1 MKKILISIAALLV
14 IVSCNSGTSYK
25 INGTITGNSD
35 KLASGIVYL
44 SNNDKQDPI
53 KDSTQIV
60 NGKFTFTGFVQTPE
74 KYWITVPGLS
84 NGIVLF
90 LENANYTVNAV
101 DSALID
107 ASVTG
112 GENNERWLRHNAAKN
127 EIIEKYDVSR
137 LYAEFK
143 NPEITEE
150 RQNELYAIFDTVQ
163 IKTKELNDKI
173 FNEAPVS
180 HYSLYLLSGFAEELS
195 IDSLGNLIG
204 EYQKKPEY
212 KGNKV
217 LARIVANYEI
227 EKSLQVGQPCIDFTI
242 KDIDRKDLTF
252 SDVYPKNKI
261 TMIDFWAG
269 WCSPC
274 RQFNPVLVEIY
285 KQYHE
290 KGFEVVGVSMDVSE
304 DQWRDAIKEDKLPW
318 IQTSN
323 IKYWKCPVG
332 QSYNVHYIPQN
343 IFVNSEGTIVARR
356 LGEEEIKTFLEE
368 NLK

>member
-1 MKKILISIAALLV
+1 MKKILLSIAALLV

-35 KLASGIVYL
+35 KLVSGMVYL
-44 SNNDKQDPI
+44 SNNDRQDPI

-60 NGKFTFTGFVQTPE
+60 NGKFTFTGSVQTPE
-74 KYWITVPGLS
+74 MYKITVPGLS
-84 NGIVLF
+84 NGIMFF
-90 LENANYTVNAV
+90 LENAKYTVNAV

-107 ASVTG
+107 ASVIG
-112 GENNERWLRHNAAKN
+112 GENQDKWSRHTAAKN
-127 EIIEKYDVSR
+127 EIMEKYNVVR
-137 LYAEFK
+137 LSMEMR
-143 NPEITEE
+143 NPEISEE
-150 RQNELYAIFDTVQ
+150 RLNELYSIFDTVQ
-163 IKTKELNDKI
+163 IQTKELTDRI
-173 FNEAPVS
+173 FNEDPIS
-180 HYSLYLLSGFAEELS
+180 HYSLHLLENLAEELS

-204 EYQKKPEY
+204 EYQKRPEY
-212 KGNKV
+212 EGNKT
-217 LARIVANYEI
+217 LARIVKNYEV